1 MLIPEE
7 NIASMRHDA
16 IVIKGEMKQALLD
29 GDVTHYDLDR
39 GFTRHGIDDEDSEG
53 IVVKLGQPAI
63 INTIKIL
70 LWDKDTRYRFTLFYL
85 LLTL

>member
-1 MLIPEE
+1 
-7 NIASMRHDA
+7 
-16 IVIKGEMKQALLD
+16 MKQALLD

-70 LWDKDTRYRFTLFYL
+70 LWDKDTRYRFTLFYNL
-85 LLTL
+85 PIPWLF

>member
-1 MLIPEE
+1 
-7 NIASMRHDA
+7 MRHDA